1 MARPAKV
8 KTPLGQRLIEARL
21 RVGYRTRTAFAPKI
35 GLDAAAIG
43 FYERGDHE
51 PPLWFLAHYRD
62 RFGINLNWLIA
73 DDGEM
78 FGADGSSP
86 GSVRA
91 DLLEDALKIVDDWLA
106 DNARQ
111 INRLKKAEVVSQ
123 IYQLIAEEIDQGN
136 GSFDIARVHQH
147 LRLVASR

>member
-8 KTPLGQRLIEARL
+8 KTPLGQRLIEARE
-21 RVGYRTRTAFAPKI
+21 RAGYRTRGAFAEKI

-51 PPLWFLAHYRD
+51 PSLWFLARYRE
-62 RFGINLNWLIA
+62 RFGIDLNWLIA
-73 DDGEM
+73 GDTSVKK
-78 FGADGSSP
+78 SSRIP
-86 GSVRA
+86 PVRV
-91 DLLEDALKIVDDWLA
+91 DLLEEALKIVEEWLVV
-106 DNARQ
+106 NARQ
-111 INRLKKAEVVSQ
+111 LNPLKKAEVVSQ
-123 IYQLIAEEIDQGN
+123 IYLLITEEIDHGN